1 MCIIPVILVYGV
13 KLYYAI
19 FRAELFEAGSS
30 TSDFSTNFSPDSIAA
45 AKEE

>member
-30 TSDFSTNFSPDSIAA
+30 TSDFSTNSSPDSIAA